1 MFKLFIIL
9 AVIVAVLLILIV
21 LMQNS
26 KGGGLSSQFGGG
38 GAQQVIGVKKTT
50 DILEKATWGFIVAL
64 IVFSLSS
71 SLLINKSANSEFV
84 NPNVD
89 AASQGTGAPVEQ
101 APSTMMPVDTTGAG
115 TLQAVPDT
123 TGQ

>member
-9 AVIVAVLLILIV
+9 AIIVAILLILIV

-38 GAQQVIGVKKTT
+38 GAQQIIGVKKTS
-50 DILEKATWGFIVAL
+50 DILEKATWVFIVAL
-64 IVFSLSS
+64 IVFSLTS
-71 SLLINKSANSEFV
+71 SLMLEKGPANFA

-89 AASQGTGAPVEQ
+89 AAQQSQPQNNALPFTPTEA
-101 APSTMMPVDTTGAG
+101 DTTSTGLG
-115 TLQAVPDT
+115 TTPEDT
-123 TGQ
+123 TGQQ

>member
-9 AVIVAVLLILIV
+9 AIIVAILLILIV

-38 GAQQVIGVKKTT
+38 GAQQIIGVKKTT
-50 DILEKATWGFIVAL
+50 DILEKATWVFIVAL

-71 SLLINKSANSEFV
+71 SLMLDKGTTNFV

-89 AASQGTGAPVEQ
+89 AAQQSQQSQGVSPIT
-101 APSTMMPVDTTGAG
+101 PVDTTSTGLG
-115 TLQAVPDT
+115 TVPVDT
-123 TGQ
+123 TTNQQ

>member
-9 AVIVAVLLILIV
+9 AIIVAILLILIV

-38 GAQQVIGVKKTT
+38 GAQQIIGVKKTT
-50 DILEKATWGFIVAL
+50 DILEKATWIFIVAL

-71 SLLINKSANSEFV
+71 SLMLDKGASTFV
-84 NPNVD
+84 NPNID
-89 AASQGTGAPVEQ
+89 AAQQSQGQSASPIVP
-101 APSTMMPVDTTGAG
+101 ADTTGSGLG
-115 TLQAVPDT
+115 TVPTDT
-123 TGQ
+123 TGQQ

>member
-9 AVIVAVLLILIV
+9 AIIVAILLILIV

-38 GAQQVIGVKKTT
+38 GAQQIIGVKKTT
-50 DILEKATWGFIVAL
+50 DILEKATWVFIVAL

-71 SLLINKSANSEFV
+71 SLMLDKGSGTDFV
-84 NPNVD
+84 NPNID
-89 AASQGTGAPVEQ
+89 AAQQSQPGVVPQ
-101 APSTMMPVDTTGAG
+101 MPIDTTG
-115 TLQAVPDT
+115 TSLQPAPIDT
-123 TGQ
+123 TGQQ

>member
-9 AVIVAVLLILIV
+9 AIIVAVLLVLIV

-50 DILEKATWGFIVAL
+50 DILEKATWGLVIAL

-71 SLLINKSANSEFV
+71 SLMINRDIRNFE
-84 NPNVD
+84 NPNID
-89 AASQGTGAPVEQ
+89 AATQ
-101 APSTMMPVDTTGAG
+101 GAG
-115 TLQAVPDT
+115 AQPVIEQPVPAETVPSGELQAAPDT
-123 TGQ
+123 TGNQ

>member
-9 AVIVAVLLILIV
+9 AIIVAVLLILIV

-71 SLLINKSANSEFV
+71 SLMISRSANGNFV

-89 AASQGTGAPVEQ
+89 AASQGAFQEPAIEQ
-101 APSTMMPVDTTGAG
+101 PTQTDPAMD
-115 TLQAVPDT
+115 LQAVPDT
-123 TGQ
+123 TQ

>member
-9 AVIVAVLLILIV
+9 AIIVAVLLVLIV

-50 DILEKATWGFIVAL
+50 DILEKATWGFIIAL

-71 SLLINKSANSEFV
+71 SLLINKSTNGNFV

-89 AASQGTGAPVEQ
+89 AASQGTMGAPAEQ
-101 APSTMMPVDTTGAG
+101 SPLTPVDTTGSG
-115 TLQAVPDT
+115 LQAVPDT

>member
-1 MFKLFIIL
+1 MINLFIIL
-9 AVIVAVLLILIV
+9 AIIVAVLLILIV

-71 SLLINKSANSEFV
+71 SLMINKGTTTFE
-84 NPNVD
+84 NPNID
-89 AASQGTGAPVEQ
+89 AASQGAGMTSPVTEQ
-101 APSTMMPVDTTGAG
+101 PATTLPPAG
-115 TLQAVPDT
+115 ELEAVPDT
-123 TGQ
+123 TSE

>member
-9 AVIVAVLLILIV
+9 AIIVAILLILIV

-50 DILEKATWGFIVAL
+50 DILEKATWVFIIAL

-71 SLLINKSANSEFV
+71 SLMLDKGTGNFV

-89 AASQGTGAPVEQ
+89 AAQQSQGGSPIA
-101 APSTMMPVDTTGAG
+101 PVDTTTDSTGSSIG
-115 TLQAVPDT
+115 TIPTDT
-123 TGQ
+123 TNQ

>member
-9 AVIVAVLLILIV
+9 AIIVAVLLILIV

-26 KGGGLSSQFGGG
+26 KGGGLSSQFGGS

-50 DILEKATWGFIVAL
+50 DILEKATWVFIVAL

-71 SLLINKSANSEFV
+71 SLMINRGNGTDFV

-89 AASQGTGAPVEQ
+89 AAQQSATPVPVETP
-101 APSTMMPVDTTGAG
+101 ATSEPSG
-115 TLQAVPDT
+115 LEAVPDT

>member
-9 AVIVAVLLILIV
+9 AIIIAILLILIV

-38 GAQQVIGVKKTT
+38 GAQQIIGVKKTT
-50 DILEKATWGFIVAL
+50 DLLEKATWIFIIAL
-64 IVFSLSS
+64 IAFSLAS
-71 SLLINKSANSEFV
+71 SLTLNDGAQLQT
-84 NPNVD
+84 NPNID
-89 AASQGTGAPVEQ
+89 AAQQSL
-101 APSTMMPVDTTGAG
+101 PSTAIPAATDTTGSIQPVA
-115 TLQAVPDT
+115 PDT